1 VRKGA
6 LGLIFKETK
15 RNITEIKTHNT

>member
-1 VRKGA
+1 VRKAA